1 MRSVIVAVSLSL
13 AIAGMSGGAVFAQS
27 TTERVTATDGD
38 AAALGLGNASA
49 APGSV
54 TRGDSPGTALLG
66 PDGSYAVSE
75 VSPPVINVTPGT
87 SAPAPEYLP
96 EPAAETAEI
105 VEPTTTETAAVA
117 SATDLDADNIADELE
132 WSLGLDAN
140 NADTDGDGV
149 ADGDEVSIY
158 LTDPFAWDTDGDG
171 IADGEELFGIL
182 TDPLAWD
189 SDGNGLSDGE
199 DAAAIS
205 A

>member
-1 MRSVIVAVSLSL
+1 MRRVIVAVSLSL
-13 AIAGMSGGAVFAQS
+13 AIAGLSGGTAFAQS

-87 SAPAPEYLP
+87 SAPAPEYVP

-105 VEPTTTETAAVA
+105 VEPTTETAAVA

-149 ADGDEVSIY
+149 ADG
-158 LTDPFAWDTDGDG
+158 
-171 IADGEELFGIL
+171 EELFGIL

-199 DAAAIS
+199 DAAAIG